1 MPALERLLCTIVL
14 PTLLP
19 LNIKPQY
26 LELLIAVLAT
36 EDLLLRLSLEP
47 EQPHIKLQRLLQQQR
62 QSLLPNRMRLNR
74 VLLLLHQEV
83 LLLSKL
89 PVLH

>member
-1 MPALERLLCTIVL
+1 MLALERLLCT
-14 PTLLP
+14 TLLPMLSP

-47 EQPHIKLQRLLQQQR
+47 GQPHIKLQKLLLQQR
-62 QSLLPNRMRLNR
+62 QSHLPNRLS
-74 VLLLLHQEV
+74 LTQLQLLLHQEQ
-83 LLLSKL
+83 LPQSKL